1 MTSDRDIGG
10 VIGSLFFFFIGVGV
24 FAMSFEMSRMAAMFP
39 RTVGAALAIL
49 SAIYVVA
56 ALRGY
61 RGEAV
66 EATPSASEQ
75 AEGLGRRLTL
85 LAVMIGWAL
94 LFPLVGMFV
103 TSLTACV
110 ILMFTGLFEGNF
122 VERIPAQRL
131 ALYLG
136 AVLGMVVSF
145 YLLMSKLL
153 HIPMPR
159 GIFF

>member
-10 VIGSLFFFFIGVGV
+10 VIGSLFFFFIGAGV

-39 RTVGAALAIL
+39 RTVGASLAIL

-56 ALRGY
+56 AMRGY

-66 EATPSASEQ
+66 EATSSAAEQ

-110 ILMFTGLFEGNF
+110 ILMFTGLFE
-122 VERIPAQRL
+122 RIPPQRL
-131 ALYLG
+131 AIYLG

>member
-10 VIGSLFFFFIGVGV
+10 VIGSLFFFFIGAGV

-66 EATPSASEQ
+66 EATSSASEQ
-75 AEGLGRRLTL
+75 AEGLARRLTL

-110 ILMFTGLFEGNF
+110 ILMFTGLF
-122 VERIPAQRL
+122 ERIPAQRL

>member
-110 ILMFTGLFEGNF
+110 ILMFTGLFE
-122 VERIPAQRL
+122 RIPAQRL

>member
-1 MTSDRDIGG
+1 
-10 VIGSLFFFFIGVGV
+10 
-24 FAMSFEMSRMAAMFP
+24 
-39 RTVGAALAIL
+39 
-49 SAIYVVA
+49 
-56 ALRGY
+56 
-61 RGEAV
+61 
-66 EATPSASEQ
+66 
-75 AEGLGRRLTL
+75 
-85 LAVMIGWAL
+85 
-94 LFPLVGMFV
+94 MFV

-110 ILMFTGLFEGNF
+110 FLMFTGLF
-122 VERIPAQRL
+122 ERIPAQRL